1 MTAIAEKIKIIA
13 ESNDITAYYNAVYE
27 FSAVGL
33 SAETNKI
40 RKQIILDLLPAIRRI
55 HYIALLNQTQ
65 NLSENA
71 NYFQLLTQ
79 YMNDR
84 DPDGGERVIRSYI
97 ENEKKIA
104 FMAIRDL

>member
-1 MTAIAEKIKIIA
+1 MTAIAAKIKNVA
-13 ESNDITAYYNAVYE
+13 ESGDVTAYYNAVYE

-33 SAETNKI
+33 SAEKNKI

-55 HYIALLNQTQ
+55 HYTALLSQTQ

-71 NYFQLLTQ
+71 NYFQLLTKC
-79 YMNDR
+79 MNGR
-84 DPDGGERVIRSYI
+84 DPDGGEKIMRSYI

-104 FMAIRDL
+104 FIAARNL

>member
-1 MTAIAEKIKIIA
+1 MTAIAEKIKMIA
-13 ESNDITAYYNAVYE
+13 ESNDVTAYYNAVYE

-40 RKQIILDLLPAIRRI
+40 RKQIILDLLPAVRRI

-71 NYFQLLTQ
+71 NYFQLLTKC
-79 YMNDR
+79 MNAR
-84 DPDGGERVIRSYI
+84 DSDGGEKVMRSYI
-97 ENEKKIA
+97 ENEKRIA
-104 FMAIRDL
+104 FTAVRNL

>member
-1 MTAIAEKIKIIA
+1 MTAIAKKIKIIA
-13 ESNDITAYYNAVYE
+13 GSNDITAYYNAVYE

-40 RKQIILDLLPAIRRI
+40 RKQIILDLLPAVRRI

-71 NYFQLLTQ
+71 NYFQRLTKC
-79 YMNDR
+79 MNAR
-84 DPDGGERVIRSYI
+84 DPDGGERVMRSYI
-97 ENEKKIA
+97 KNEKRIA
-104 FMAIRDL
+104 FIAARNL